1 MAYETILAAAEAGV
15 LTITLNRPERFNA
28 LTPQVLTELQDAL
41 RSAERD
47 EGVKVIVL
55 TGAGRAFCAGQDLKT
70 LDQLEQPGERG
81 PQRGPSRAGVPERFS
96 FAEFL
101 RRNYNPLILRLRAS
115 EKPIVGAING
125 PAAGAGMSL
134 ALACDLRI
142 VSDAAFFQTGFVG
155 IGLVP
160 DSGMLFFLPRLV
172 GPAKA
177 AELIML
183 NDRVQADEALR
194 LGLANRVVPADQLLP
209 TTYEL
214 AQRLARGPSKA
225 LGLVKRGLNRSLVSD
240 LEAMLE
246 YEAQLQELAGRSDD
260 FREGVAAFVQKRPP
274 EFKGR

>member
-1 MAYETILAAAEAGV
+1 MADETILATAEAGV
-15 LTITLNRPERFNA
+15 LTITLNRPESFNA
-28 LTPQVLTELQDAL
+28 LTPQVFTELQDAL

-70 LDQLEQPGERG
+70 LDQLEKPG
-81 PQRGPSRAGVPERFS
+81 ERFS

-101 RRNYNPLILRLRAS
+101 RRNYNPLILRMRAS

-177 AELIML
+177 AELIVL

-225 LGLVKRGLNRSLVSD
+225 LGLIKRGLNRSLVSD
-240 LEAMLE
+240 LETMLE